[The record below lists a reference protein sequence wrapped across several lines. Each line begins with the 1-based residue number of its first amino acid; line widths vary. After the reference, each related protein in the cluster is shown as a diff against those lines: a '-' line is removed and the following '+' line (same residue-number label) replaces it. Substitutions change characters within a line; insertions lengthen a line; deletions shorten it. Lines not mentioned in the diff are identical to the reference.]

1 MSPADDTDGICARE
15 RGGNMQCT
23 AQVPYRSHGAGG
35 GEPRQGGAALDAV
48 GADEQL
54 RTLRGDG
61 ERAEAHHREGGDRK
75 GCQRAAPQTEQRDRE
90 RAEAAH
96 SAGLGASFTRTVSMR
111 RKCP

>member
-1 MSPADDTDGICARE
+1 MGLVGGSRARVAHE
-15 RGGNMQCT
+15 
-23 AQVPYRSHGAGG
+23 
-35 GEPRQGGAALDAV
+35 GAALDAV